1 MMKTHIIKK
10 KKKRVPWSMDHGNGQ
25 TGVRDINTNVCN
37 LVKK

>member
-1 MMKTHIIKK
+1 MIKTHIIK

-25 TGVRDINTNVCN
+25 TGVRDVNTNVCN